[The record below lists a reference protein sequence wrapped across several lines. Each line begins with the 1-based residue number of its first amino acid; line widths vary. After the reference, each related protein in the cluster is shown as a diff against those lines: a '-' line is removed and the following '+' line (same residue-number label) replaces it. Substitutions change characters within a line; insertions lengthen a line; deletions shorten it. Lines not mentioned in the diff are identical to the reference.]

1 MTPAQLSR
9 TIRQALP
16 HVLPDGPDGEA
27 ARFARVGS
35 SGDAAAFF
43 GGVRVVVESPPRRG
57 PGDYATGVAF
67 QAAAA
72 CGRPAREFAQQLCAR
87 LEADADAVGGA
98 EVVGGGF
105 VNVTLTNDARVALL
119 RALAEGGPAE
129 TAVLTGTTPTGSAD
143 PIRPA
148 DPVRSADRRTPSA
161 PEAPP
166 TAPPDSEAPP
176 TAPPDIAAPP
186 TAPTDVPARDIPRWA
201 AATGEDPA
209 VLVVRTERASSL
221 FRVQYAHARVCS
233 LLRNGRRLGL
243 RPEAESAVPLG
254 AAGARL
260 LALLAD
266 RARITAAG
274 PLARHLDAVAQAFA
288 AFHDV
293 CPPLPRGEEKPGAA
307 HRGRLALAEAT
318 GAVLAGGLSQLGVS
332 APAHL

>member
-9 TIRQALP
+9 IIR
-16 HVLPDGPDGEA
+16 HVLPDALPDGEIDRFVGEGA
-27 ARFARVGS
+27 A
-35 SGDAAAFF
+35 GDAALFK
-43 GGVRVVVESPPRRG
+43 GVRVVVQSPPRRG
-57 PGDYATGVAF
+57 AGDYATGVAF
-67 QAAAA
+67 QVAAA
-72 CGRPAREFAQQLCAR
+72 CGRPAREIAQRLCAR
-87 LEADADAVGGA
+87 LEGEAGAVGGA

-105 VNVTLTNDARVALL
+105 VNVTLTNEARVALL
-119 RALAEGGPAE
+119 RALTESGPTEA
-129 TAVLTGTTPTGSAD
+129 AAPTG
-143 PIRPA
+143 PTVPA
-148 DPVRSADRRTPSA
+148 TAAEPNRSADRRTPTEAGTPPTA
-161 PEAPP
+161 PADNAAPP
-166 TAPPDSEAPP
+166 TAPADSMAPP
-176 TAPPDIAAPP
+176 V
-186 TAPTDVPARDIPRWA
+186 APTDVPARDIPRWA

-209 VLVVRTERASSL
+209 VLAVRTERASSL

-243 RPEAESAVPLG
+243 RPEVESAVPLG

-266 RARITAAG
+266 RARLTAAG

>member
-9 TIRQALP
+9 TIRYVLP
-16 HVLPDGPDGEA
+16 HALPDGEVDRFVGKGA
-27 ARFARVGS
+27 A
-35 SGDAAAFF
+35 GDAALF
-43 GGVRVVVESPPRRG
+43 GGVRVVVESPPKRG
-57 PGDYATGVAF
+57 AGDYATGVAF
-67 QAAAA
+67 QVAAA
-72 CGRPAREFAQQLCAR
+72 CGRPAREIAQQLCAR
-87 LEADADAVGGA
+87 LEGEVGAVGGA

-105 VNVTLTNDARVALL
+105 VNVTLTNEARVALL
-119 RALAEGGPAE
+119 RALTESGPTEA
-129 TAVLTGTTPTGSAD
+129 AAPTGPTAPTTSTAPAMSVEPSTSAESN
-143 PIRPA
+143 
-148 DPVRSADRRTPSA
+148 RSADRRTST
-161 PEAPP
+161 EAGTPP
-166 TAPPDSEAPP
+166 TAPADSVAPP
-176 TAPPDIAAPP
+176 V
-186 TAPTDVPARDIPRWA
+186 APTDVPARDIPRWA

-209 VLVVRTERASSL
+209 VLAVRTERASSL

-274 PLARHLDAVAQAFA
+274 PLARHLDAVAHAFA